1 MPAATVDQLALDEK
15 VIEDAALESL
25 LDEWLSAR
33 EDASTA
39 SADLRAAR
47 KRIEREAE
55 KLDMGIDTA
64 IRIGRFRIERR
75 MRAARDVEF
84 HTEAKDQLSIKLIE
98 DAA

>member
-1 MPAATVDQLALDEK
+1 MPAAVDQLALDER
-15 VIEDAALESL
+15 VIEDAALEEL
-25 LDEWLSAR
+25 LDVWLSAR

-39 SADLRAAR
+39 SADLRTAR
-47 KRIEREAE
+47 KRIESEAE

-84 HTEAKDQLSIKLIE
+84 HAEAKDQLSIKLIE

>member
-1 MPAATVDQLALDEK
+1 MPAAVDQLALDERA
-15 VIEDAALESL
+15 IEDPALESL
-25 LDEWLSAR
+25 LNQWLNAR
-33 EDASTA
+33 EDASSA
-39 SADLRAAR
+39 SADLRATR
-47 KRIEREAE
+47 KRIEAEAE